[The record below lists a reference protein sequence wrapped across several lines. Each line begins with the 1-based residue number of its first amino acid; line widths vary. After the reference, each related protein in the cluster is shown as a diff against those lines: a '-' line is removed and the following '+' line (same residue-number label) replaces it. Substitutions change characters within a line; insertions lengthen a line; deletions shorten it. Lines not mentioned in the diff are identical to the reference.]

1 MSNVNENKS
10 SDVKLIKHFIKD
22 LSFENPQNI
31 NEYNAK
37 YNNDNNIEVNMNI
50 LHKSYENSHFSLVL
64 KYILDCTSKK
74 NNKKLCYLE
83 LDYFGLFKIINKDR
97 TDEKVLTEHALN
109 LLFPFSKEIIENVTR
124 WGGAIQ
130 VSLNDVDFSLIKKIN
145 Y

>member
-1 MSNVNENKS
+1 MSNVNENKP
-10 SDVKLIKHFIKD
+10 SDIKLIKHFIKD

-31 NEYNAK
+31 NEHNAE
-37 YNNDNNIEVNMNI
+37 YNNDNNIDVNMNI
-50 LHKSYENSHFSLVL
+50 IHKSYENHQFSLIL

-83 LDYFGLFKIINKDR
+83 LDYFGFFKIINKNKN
-97 TDEKVLTEHALN
+97 DEKILIEHALS

-124 WGGAIQ
+124 WGGSVQ
-130 VSLNDVDFSLIKKIN
+130 VSLNNIDFSLIKKTN